1 MSGKPH
7 KNKSIQVDWKT
18 HQMIEEAAIEEDTTM
33 KRIVKKAMKIYD
45 NNYDEGIVRRGVY
58 EALRWHYATLYDVA
72 SRCVDKEDLPP
83 KSYIMRPE
91 YQKDE
96 VI

>member
-18 HQMIEEAAIEEDTTM
+18 HQMIEEAAIEEDATM
-33 KRIVKKAMKIYD
+33 KFIVKKAMKIYD

-58 EALRWHYATLYDVA
+58 EALRWHYAELYNRA
-72 SRCVDKEDLPP
+72 RECVDKEDLPP
-83 KSYIMRPE
+83 RSSIMRPE
-91 YQKDE
+91 YQKNE